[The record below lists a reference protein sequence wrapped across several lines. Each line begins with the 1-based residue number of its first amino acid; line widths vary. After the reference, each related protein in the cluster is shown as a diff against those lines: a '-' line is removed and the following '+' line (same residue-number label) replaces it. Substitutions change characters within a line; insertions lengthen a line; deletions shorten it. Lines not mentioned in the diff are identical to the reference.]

1 MGLSVNTNI
10 AAMNAYRNLSTTND
24 SMSKSLERLSS
35 GYRINKASDDAA
47 GLAISEGL
55 RSQIGGMTQAVRN
68 TQDGTSVVQTAEGA
82 LNETTSI
89 LQRMRDLSVQAS
101 SSGSLNDDAKA
112 SIQKEMSQLKSELTR
127 ISDTTTFNGT
137 KLLDG
142 NYKGTF
148 QVGANAGET
157 ISVNVGAAMSAKGLG
172 VDGVD
177 VTGVGKYGNAGASAA
192 GAVVTANAT
201 SGTAATLDFYTAT
214 NEKAWTTAGSGDVTA
229 YQHLAGQISFGGKTF
244 DLSSV
249 DYSVAAADGMDAS
262 GGMTGTVDGKVDS
275 TEALNALNTAAKAAL
290 GLTVNPFAAT
300 TSGDLTF
307 KVKEA
312 VTDYTG
318 NTTASGEA
326 LHGTGVNSTAAQISA
341 ATPTFSAATGASD
354 AIKAIDDAIT
364 KVSSQR
370 ADLGAI
376 QNRFEH
382 TVNNLNTA
390 IENTT
395 ASESR
400 IRDTDMAS
408 EMTNF
413 TRAQVLTQAGTAMLA
428 QANQSTQSILKLL
441 G

>member
-1 MGLSVNTNI
+1 MGMSVNTNV
-10 AAMNAYRNLSTTND
+10 AAINAYRNLSNTQN

-35 GYRINKASDDAA
+35 GYRINKAADDAA

-55 RSQIGGMTQAVRN
+55 RSQIGGLTQAVRN

-82 LNETTSI
+82 LSETTSI

-101 SSGSLNDDAKA
+101 SGGSLNDDAKS
-112 SIQKEMSQLKSELTR
+112 SIQKEMTQLKSELTR

-142 NYKGTF
+142 KYNGTF

-157 ISVNVGAAMSAKGLG
+157 IGVNINKAMGAAGLG

-177 VTGVGKYGNAGASAA
+177 VTGKGKYDNASAA
-192 GAVVTANAT
+192 AAGKVSTTNAT
-201 SGTAATLDFYTAT
+201 SASAASLTITPVASAHFGSA
-214 NEKAWTTAGSGDVTA
+214 SGDLTS
-229 YQHLAGQISFGGKTF
+229 YDNLSGQISFGGKTF
-244 DLSSV
+244 DLASV
-249 DYSVAAADGMDAS
+249 DYSNADNDNNAATNPS
-262 GGMTGTVDGKVDS
+262 QSQLLTT
-275 TEALNALNTAAKAAL
+275 LNTAAKTAL
-290 GLTVNPFAAT
+290 GLTSDPFSA
-300 TSGDLTF
+300 SGDTLVF
-307 KVKEA
+307 KVNEA
-312 VTDYTG
+312 VTGYTG
-318 NTTASGEA
+318 AAGIATNDSTTGATTAA
-326 LHGTGVNSTAAQISA
+326 TISA
-341 ATPTFSAATGASD
+341 ATPTFTAGSGASE
-354 AIKAIDDAIT
+354 AIT
-364 KVSSQR
+364 KIDAAIKSVSSQR

-408 EMTNF
+408 EMTSF
-413 TRAQVLTQAGTAMLA
+413 TRAQVLTQAGTSMLA
-428 QANQSTQSILKLL
+428 QANQSTQAILKLL

>member
-1 MGLSVNTNI
+1 VSLSVNTNI
-10 AAMNAYRNLSTTND
+10 AAMNAYRHLSETND

-192 GAVVTANAT
+192 GAVVTSNAT
-201 SGTAATLDFYTAT
+201 SGAAGKLDFYTAT

-229 YQHLAGQISFGGKTF
+229 FQHLTGQISFGGKTF

-262 GGMTGTVDGKVDS
+262 GNMTVTADGKVDS

-290 GLTVNPFAAT
+290 GLTTNPFTAT
-300 TSGDLTF
+300 SSGDLTF
-307 KVKEA
+307 KVTDA
-312 VTDYTG
+312 VAGYTQANG
-318 NTTASGEA
+318 YAVQANATT
-326 LHGTGVNSTAAQISA
+326 NSTADQIAA
-341 ATPTFSAATGASD
+341 ATPTFSGATGASD

-408 EMTNF
+408 EMTSF

-428 QANQSTQSILKLL
+428 QANQAPQGVLSLL
-441 G
+441 R

>member
-1 MGLSVNTNI
+1 MVSVNTNI
-10 AAMNAYRNLSTTND
+10 AAMNAYRNLSTTNAA
-24 SMSKSLERLSS
+24 MSKSLERLSS
-35 GYRINKASDDAA
+35 GFRINRAADDAA

-82 LNETTSI
+82 LSETTSI

-101 SSGSLNDDAKA
+101 SDGSLNSDAKA

-148 QVGANAGET
+148 QVGANSGET
-157 ISVNVGAAMSAKGLG
+157 ISVNIGNAMSAAGLG
-172 VDGVD
+172 VGGVD
-177 VTGVGKYGNAGASAA
+177 VTGNGLYVNAA
-192 GAVVTANAT
+192 GTAAASGAVATTNAT
-201 SGTAATLDFYTAT
+201 SGAPATLLIQGA
-214 NEKAWTTAGSGDVTA
+214 NGEKNFDVTAGSGDVSA
-229 YQHLAGQISFGGKTF
+229 YDHLSGQISFGGKTF
-244 DLSSV
+244 DLGSV
-249 DYSVAAADGMDAS
+249 DYSNADGDNNS
-262 GGMTGTVDGKVDS
+262 GTVP
-275 TEALNALNTAAKAAL
+275 TAAQALAALNTAAKAAL
-290 GLTVNPFAAT
+290 GLTTNPFTAGT
-300 TSGDLTF
+300 GTSGNQLTF
-307 KVKEA
+307 KVQDA
-312 VTDYTG
+312 ITNYTG
-318 NTTASGEA
+318 TGGIA
-326 LHGTGVNSTAAQISA
+326 LGGTGVTAAQISA
-341 ATPTFSAATGASD
+341 ATATFSGATGASNALGLID
-354 AIKAIDDAIT
+354 AAIT

-413 TRAQVLTQAGTAMLA
+413 TRTQVLTQAGTAMLA

>member
-1 MGLSVNTNI
+1 
-10 AAMNAYRNLSTTND
+10 
-24 SMSKSLERLSS
+24 MSKSLQRLSS

-55 RSQIGGMTQAVRN
+55 RSQMGGMTQAVRN

-89 LQRMRDLSVQAS
+89 LQRMRVLSVQAS
-101 SSGSLNDDAKA
+101 NAGGLNVDAKS
-112 SIQKEMSQLKSELTR
+112 SIQKEMTQLKAELTR

-142 NYKGTF
+142 TYKGTF

-157 ISVNVGAAMSAKGLG
+157 ISVNIGRAASSKGLG

-177 VTGVGKYGNAGASAA
+177 VTGNGLYATASAA
-192 GAVVTANAT
+192 ASGAVVATNAS
-201 SGTAATLDFYTAT
+201 SGAAATLVF
-214 NEKAWTTAGSGDVTA
+214 TTASGDKGWDASASGTVA
-229 YQHLAGQISFGGKTF
+229 DFQHLTGQISFGGKTF
-244 DLSSV
+244 DLGSV
-249 DYSVAAADGMDAS
+249 DYSAANADGMDAS
-262 GGMTGTVDGKVDS
+262 GNVSTASQDGTVS
-275 TEALNALNTAAKAAL
+275 SAEALNALNKAAKAAL
-290 GLTVNPFAAT
+290 GITTNPFSAAGQ
-300 TSGDLTF
+300 SLTF
-307 KVKEA
+307 KVQDA
-312 VTDYTG
+312 VTGYTG
-318 NTTASGEA
+318 TSGYA
-326 LHGTGVNSTAAQISA
+326 TGTSAAAIDY
-341 ATPTFSAATGASD
+341 ATPTFSGATGASTAITAID
-354 AIKAIDDAIT
+354 AAIKQ
-364 KVSSQR
+364 VSAVR

-376 QNRFEH
+376 TNRFEH

-400 IRDTDMAS
+400 IRDTDMAA
-408 EMTNF
+408 EMTKF
-413 TRAQVLTQAGTAMLA
+413 TQAQVLQQAGTAMLA

>member
-1 MGLSVNTNI
+1 MGMSVNTNI

-24 SMSKSLERLSS
+24 HMSKSLERLSS

-82 LNETTSI
+82 LSTTTSI

-101 SSGSLNDDAKA
+101 SGGSLNGDAKS
-112 SIQKEMSQLKSELTR
+112 SIQKEMSQLKSELSR
-127 ISDTTTFNGT
+127 IADTTTFNGT

-142 NYKGTF
+142 NYNGTF

-157 ISVNVGAAMSAKGLG
+157 ISVNVGRAASAKGLG

-177 VTGVGKYGNAGASAA
+177 VTGDGKYTAASAA
-192 GAVVTANAT
+192 AAGKVSTANAT
-201 SGTAATLDFYTAT
+201 SSAAAVLTVTAESGADFGAASGTATSFENLT
-214 NEKAWTTAGSGDVTA
+214 
-229 YQHLAGQISFGGKTF
+229 GQISFGGKTF
-244 DLSSV
+244 DLGSV
-249 DYSVAAADGMDAS
+249 DYSVSAADTSA
-262 GGMTGTVDGKVDS
+262 DGKVS
-275 TEALNALNTAAKAAL
+275 QSEALTALNAAANAAL
-290 GLTVNPFAAT
+290 GLTTDAFAA
-300 TSGDLTF
+300 SGSNLTF
-307 KVKEA
+307 T
-312 VTDYTG
+312 VTDARDGYTDAG
-318 NTTASGEA
+318 GKALQTGGAS
-326 LHGTGVNSTAAQISA
+326 SAAQISA
-341 ATPTFSAATGASD
+341 ATATFSGATGASD
-354 AIKAIDDAIT
+354 AIKAIDAAI
-364 KVSSQR
+364 KSVSSQR

-400 IRDTDMAS
+400 IRDTDMAA

-413 TRAQVLTQAGTAMLA
+413 TRSQVLTQAGTSMLA